1 MQYKFISLAIVQS
14 LGLAYLLYVSFE
26 APSVNL
32 LKLLMAKKQKTMVVN
47 KVTEKEKVQACT
59 GGDAIDENNNN
70 NNNNN
75 DKNLKDDADLTK
87 SSSSKKNE

>member
-1 MQYKFISLAIVQS
+1 MICLSIAQS
-14 LGLAYLLYVSFE
+14 FMLAYLLYVSFE

-75 DKNLKDDADLTK
+75 NNDKNLKDDADLTK